1 MADPVTLAIIGAS
14 VGGAAQLGQTMANY
28 QQGRAEAD
36 VLNNQARAVGAQT
49 VQAEEAHR
57 RDAREFLAKQTVAIG
72 QAGIGYGG
80 SAGDLQTQS
89 AIDAELDAL
98 NIRYEG
104 LTRMQGLKTEA
115 KLKKKANTAALYL
128 GSAAA
133 IGNTMAGIGNAKV
146 AQKELAV

>member
-14 VGGAAQLGQTMANY
+14 VGGAAQFGQTLANY
-28 QQGRAEAD
+28 QQGRAEVD

-49 VQAEEAHR
+49 VQAEEAQR
-57 RDAREFLAKQTVAIG
+57 RESRDFLAKQTAAIG

-80 SAGDLQTQS
+80 SAADLQQQS

-133 IGNTMAGIGNAKV
+133 VGNAMAGIGNAKI
-146 AQKELAV
+146 AKRELAL